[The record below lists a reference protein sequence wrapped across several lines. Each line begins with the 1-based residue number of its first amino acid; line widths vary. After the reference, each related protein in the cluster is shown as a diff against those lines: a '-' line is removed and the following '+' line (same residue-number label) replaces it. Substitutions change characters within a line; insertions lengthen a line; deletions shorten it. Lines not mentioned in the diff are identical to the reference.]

1 MQEQDRKTSVV
12 DADIANNDAPVVDS
26 VNTDNSALETVDNHT
41 PADESRE
48 AVVVNE
54 PFATQEQGVEEHATQ
69 EVMETIVEKRQP
81 VAEASEVPEVSG
93 EHANKEEFVNLPVVD
108 EPAKE
113 VVLEAPAE
121 AIVVE
126 KTPVE
131 DVEEEPVTE
140 VAVEEEPE
148 IERESMEFDVI
159 VVGGGPAG
167 LSAAIRLR
175 QQAIAAGN
183 DEFMV
188 CVVEKGS
195 EFGAH
200 ILSGAVIEPRA
211 LNELIPD
218 WQEKGAPLNVPATE
232 DRVYMLNS
240 AKRSTKLMDSIIPE
254 SMHNKG
260 NYIVS
265 LANVVRWLA
274 EQAEALE
281 VMMFPGFPA
290 ADILYNDDGSV
301 KGILTGDMGVAA
313 NGDAKP
319 SFEPGYELL
328 AKYTIFT
335 EGSRG
340 HLGKRLISRFSLDKD
355 ADPQHYGIGLKE
367 LWDIDPAKHEEGVVM
382 HGSGWP
388 LTDTG
393 SSGGWWLY
401 FAENNQVSFGI
412 VIDLSYSNPYMSP
425 FDELQRLKTHPLIS
439 GILTGGT
446 RVSYGA
452 RSLTKGGLNSL
463 PKLTFPGGVLAG
475 DEAGFLNPAKIK
487 GTHTAMKSGM
497 LAAEAVFKAL
507 QAGRQH
513 DEVTEYTT
521 MYEESWLY
529 QDNFEARNFSPA
541 MHRMG
546 QWMGGAF
553 NFIDQTLFAGNMPL
567 TIHDNSKDY
576 DQLER
581 AAHAY
586 QPEYLKPD
594 GKLTFDKLSSVF
606 ISNTNH
612 AENQPTH
619 LKLTDATVPISIN
632 LPLYA
637 EPARLYCPAG
647 VYEVVEDAQG
657 AHFVINAQNCVH
669 CKTCDIKDPSQNI
682 TWVTPEGGG
691 GPNYPNM

>member
-1 MQEQDRKTSVV
+1 MQEQDNK
-12 DADIANNDAPVVDS
+12 APVVD
-26 VNTDNSALETVDNHT
+26 
-41 PADESRE
+41 
-48 AVVVNE
+48 AVVT
-54 PFATQEQGVEEHATQ
+54 AD
-69 EVMETIVEKRQP
+69 
-81 VAEASEVPEVSG
+81 VPETTETST
-93 EHANKEEFVNLPVVD
+93 AAINAADIDNKKPD
-108 EPAKE
+108 MTQDE
-113 VVLEAPAE
+113 VVAVAP
-121 AIVVE
+121 
-126 KTPVE
+126 
-131 DVEEEPVTE
+131 EPE
-140 VAVEEEPE
+140 VAVEPE

-159 VVGGGPAG
+159 IVGGGPSG

-175 QQAIAAGN
+175 QLAIAAGN

-188 CVVEKGS
+188 CIVEKGS

-218 WQEKGAPLNVPATE
+218 WKEKGAPLNVPAIE
-232 DRVYMLNS
+232 DRVYMLGS
-240 AKRSTKLMDSIIPE
+240 ATKSTKFPDAIVPA
-254 SMHNKG
+254 SMHNDG

-265 LANVVRWLA
+265 LGNVVRWLA
-274 EQAEALE
+274 AQAEELE

-290 ADILYNDDGSV
+290 AEILYNDDGSV
-301 KGILTGDMGVAA
+301 RGVLTGDMGVAA
-313 NGDAKP
+313 SGDAKP

-328 AKYTIFT
+328 AKYTIFS

-340 HLGKRLISRFSLDKD
+340 HLGKRLISRFNLDKD
-355 ADPQHYGIGLKE
+355 CDPQHYGIGLKE
-367 LWDIDPAKHEEGVVM
+367 LWEVTPEKHEQGVVL
-382 HGSGWP
+382 HGTGWP
-388 LTDTG
+388 LTETG

-401 FAENNQVSFGI
+401 FDENNQVSFGM

-425 FDELQRLKTHPLIS
+425 FDEMQRLKRHPLIRN
-439 GILTGGT
+439 ILEGGK
-446 RVSYGA
+446 RISYGA
-452 RSLTKGGLNSL
+452 RALTKGGLNSL
-463 PKLTFPGGVLAG
+463 PKFTFPGGVLVG

-487 GTHTAMKSGM
+487 GTHTSMKSGM
-497 LAAEAVFKAL
+497 LAAEAIFEAL

-513 DEVTEYTT
+513 DEVIAYTT
-521 MYEESWLY
+521 MYRESWLY
-529 QDNFEARNFSPA
+529 EDNYASRNFSPA

-553 NFIDQTLFAGNMPL
+553 NFIEQNLLGGKMPL
-567 TIHDNSKDY
+567 TIHDNLKDY

-581 AAHAY
+581 ADHAY
-586 QPEYLKPD
+586 QPEYPKPD

-612 AENQPTH
+612 AEDQPTH
-619 LKLTDATVPISIN
+619 LKLTDPTVPVSIN

-647 VYEVVEDAQG
+647 VYEVVKDAEG
-657 AHFVINAQNCVH
+657 ARFVINAQNCVH

-682 TWVTPEGGG
+682 TWVSPEGGG